1 MLSGHLLNL
10 LLFMA
15 QPKKKHVIKFTECHN
30 IAYQW
35 QKCKKL
41 NLLGFFLV
49 NQEVRTLV
57 FVCYNYSHS
66 KYNAKRKRKRN
77 GERERDTPTP
87 PSSYALLALNNHIFL
102 SRFTF
107 CVNWVFVM
115 ASLQQPHKYYKIS
128 GKITILYSLIL
139 SFASSPH
146 TRPVKIINI
155 HCSFEYI
162 MCWWCDLFLSTFVS
176 VSRLSITFFWNIN
189 DVIKRSTFCE
199 SMDRL
204 LCVLREI
211 HEFSSL
217 CTTNKRRYN

>member
-1 MLSGHLLNL
+1 M
-10 LLFMA
+10 
-15 QPKKKHVIKFTECHN
+15 
-30 IAYQW
+30 
-35 QKCKKL
+35 
-41 NLLGFFLV
+41 

-87 PSSYALLALNNHIFL
+87 PSSYALVALNNHIFL

-115 ASLQQPHKYYKIS
+115 ASLQKPHKYYKIS

-176 VSRLSITFFWNIN
+176 VSRLSITFLKYKWCNKKKYIL
-189 DVIKRSTFCE
+189 REYGSTF
-199 SMDRL
+199 M
-204 LCVLREI
+204 
-211 HEFSSL
+211 
-217 CTTNKRRYN
+217 CTSGNSRIFVVVHNK